1 MGLDVCQVPCLSG
14 QPLLPAAPKG
24 PNERAL
30 QLELVLGWI
39 SSDHKRYLVD
49 HVKGH
54 PRSNSPVVVWLMSD
68 ADAFL
73 SKQNRLLSDCGCN
86 IFSGPLEGIIEASE
100 VKVVRLSS
108 APHLFAGVTVA

>member
-1 MGLDVCQVPCLSG
+1 
-14 QPLLPAAPKG
+14 
-24 PNERAL
+24 
-30 QLELVLGWI
+30 
-39 SSDHKRYLVD
+39 
-49 HVKGH
+49 
-54 PRSNSPVVVWLMSD
+54 MSD